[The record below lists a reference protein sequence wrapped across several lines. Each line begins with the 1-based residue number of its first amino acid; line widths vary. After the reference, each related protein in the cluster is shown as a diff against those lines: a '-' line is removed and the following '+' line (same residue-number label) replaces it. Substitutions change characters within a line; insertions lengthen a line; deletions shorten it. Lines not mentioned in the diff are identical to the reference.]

1 MRSAS
6 NYVASASSGVKQE
19 SKAKIR
25 ALSETQAKLLSSL
38 EEAGRMR
45 QVDLVRLLPERR
57 RQTIAEALDKLER
70 LGYIAAIRWQMH
82 TYYYVLHDLN
92 NTKAVKS
99 NGDTKNLEKNSKPQ
113 RARIELSRTRHGGES
128 NVKNTIN

>member
-1 MRSAS
+1 MRSTS

-19 SKAKIR
+19 SKANIR
-25 ALSETQAKLLSSL
+25 ALSKTQAKLLSSL

-57 RQTIAEALDKLER
+57 RQTIAEALAKLER

-99 NGDTKNLEKNSKPQ
+99 NGDGENTNLKNRNAEACNEHDNGSTGYTND
-113 RARIELSRTRHGGES
+113 IS
-128 NVKNTIN
+128 